1 MGSPVSQ
8 VAQSTQPQGKGFAS
22 PQPRSQQSDLQ
33 NAVNTATQQGVV
45 PDYSLMQ
52 TDYSLKPGQ
61 GNMQMMAPAV
71 MPTMQPAPGGK
82 GGRVTYPGQ
91 SGQPQM
97 GRPNQYSNTVGPWD
111 NATIGN
117 QQPRTFGSGK
127 GKGA

>member
-8 VAQSTQPQGKGFAS
+8 VAQSTQPQGPQGKGFAS
-22 PQPRSQQSDLQ
+22 PQPDNSQQ
-33 NAVNTATQQGVV
+33 N
-45 PDYSLMQ
+45 
-52 TDYSLKPGQ
+52 
-61 GNMQMMAPAV
+61 MMAPAV
-71 MPTMQPAPGGK
+71 MARPQGK
-82 GGRVTYPGQ
+82 GGRVTFPGQ

-97 GRPNQYSNTVGPWD
+97 GQPNQYSNTVGPWD